1 MSHEVY
7 VENFDIVSLE
17 ALDRACERIECELIQ
32 NKTRMRIFDDT
43 RSCDHVITVPECDW
57 DIGIRRGKIN
67 ENGHQTY
74 NLVADFYGSN
84 GKILERKVSQLRQ
97 FYPIELA
104 KMLAEE
110 KGYLIKEEMNE
121 DGNIHLTAYVEE
133 EI

>member
-43 RSCDHVITVPECDW
+43 RSCDHVIAVPECEL
-57 DIGIRRGKIN
+57 DIGIRKGKVN

-110 KGYLIKEEMNE
+110 QGYFVEEEVDKE
-121 DGNIHLTAYVEE
+121 GNIHLTAYIEE
-133 EI
+133 V